1 MKGDNNMK
9 EITKIRKAVC
19 TMANEL
25 KKAGYSLSQ
34 AFKKA
39 WSRIKLSMTVRV
51 TGTTFENRQERLAFL
66 QQFKAKDLSVTLER
80 EHENQYDDNAIKVV
94 VHIKSIKRRTVI
106 GYVPKRLAR
115 ELAKVIDTGVQVKAY
130 LMQIIGG
137 YSYKETLGALI
148 NITIQEE
155 RKMES
160 KTLTVEECIRRYEA
174 EQIACIIEDGAVVGF
189 VEEQKKPMQE
199 VATLSRAVTQQINK

>member
-1 MKGDNNMK
+1 MK

-39 WSRIKLSMTVRV
+39 WSRVKLSMTVRV

-66 QQFKAKDLSVTLER
+66 QQFKAEDLSVTLER
-80 EHENQYDDNAIKVV
+80 EHENQYDSNAIKVV
-94 VHIKSIKRRTVI
+94 IHIKPIKRRTVI
-106 GYVPKRLAR
+106 GYVPKGLAR

-148 NITIQEE
+148 NITI
-155 RKMES
+155 
-160 KTLTVEECIRRYEA
+160 
-174 EQIACIIEDGAVVGF
+174 
-189 VEEQKKPMQE
+189 
-199 VATLSRAVTQQINK
+199 